1 MRATFDD
8 VNLILRLYEM
18 RREPRMREA
27 RLWFAA
33 NFKARTLQELTT
45 LCPPGSE
52 PNASYRMVT
61 SYWEMVGSFI
71 TDGVLNSELFYKSGR
86 ELLFVYA
93 RLRHVLPAIREKFEN
108 PSELKN
114 LEVAALGFI
123 AWWNDQHPGA
133 FEAFCTRIGA

>member
-8 VNLILRLYEM
+8 VNLILKLYEM
-18 RREPRMREA
+18 RREPRMRDA

-33 NFKARTLQELTT
+33 NFKAKTLQELTA

-71 TDGVLNSELFYKSGR
+71 TDGVLNAELFYKSGR

-114 LEVAALGFI
+114 LEVASRGFI
-123 AWWNDQHPGA
+123 KWWNDQHPGA
-133 FEAFCTRIGA
+133 FEAFCIRIGA